1 MQAWKRGMLVA
12 DRSDDCCV
20 LVDRIEIIMYA
31 HEHGK
36 NDKEFRASVMQD
48 VTAIDVA
55 DIAILRMMEKQES
68 FE

>member
-1 MQAWKRGMLVA
+1 MQSWKRGMLVA

-20 LVDRIEIIMYA
+20 LVDRSDIIMYA

-36 NDKEFRASVMQD
+36 NNNEFRDSVMQD
-48 VTAIDVA
+48 VMAIDVA
-55 DIAILRMMEKQES
+55 DIAILRMMEKHES

>member
-1 MQAWKRGMLVA
+1 MQSWKRGMLVA

-20 LVDRIEIIMYA
+20 LVDRIDIIMYA

-36 NDKEFRASVMQD
+36 NDKEFRDSVMQD
-48 VTAIDVA
+48 VAAIDVA
-55 DIAILRMMEKQES
+55 DITILRMMEKHES